1 MYQLVLSWLLLLVT
15 LDPDKILIRVHLVKL
30 RIHFFFI
37 YRFVPLTCSCD
48 KTKLCTSETL
58 IIGYKYL
65 VLFVAFYTKE

>member
-15 LDPDKILIRVHLVKL
+15 LDPHKILIRVHLVKL

-37 YRFVPLTCSCD
+37 YRFVPLTCSCH
-48 KTKLCTSETL
+48 KTKRCTSETL